1 VSYGLC
7 NTHCVQTTRL
17 DSSANDALDGKML
30 IMPSDFFRF
39 LLQARV
45 VPCYLNP
52 VAQFIL
58 CPGYPKALIRLLKFF
73 GWSIVAV
80 FCGLLLGLSGAFLY
94 LSPGLPSVEAL
105 RSIQLQI
112 PLRVYSS
119 DNKLI
124 AEFGE
129 MRRTP
134 IRFADIPPNF
144 INALLSA
151 EDDNFANHYGV
162 DPSSLMRAATQL
174 VKSGHIQSGGSTITM
189 QVAKNFFLTSERSF
203 SRKTTEILLALQIER
218 QLTKDEILELYVN
231 KIYLGNRA
239 YGIEAAAQVYYGK
252 SIRDVSLAQMAMIA
266 GLPKAPS
273 RFNPLANPARSKE
286 RRDWILGRMYK
297 LGKITEA
304 DYTTAINEPLN
315 ASYHVPTPEVNA
327 PYIAEMARAE
337 MVGRYGSDA
346 YTEGFRVTTTVPS
359 NLQEMAN
366 TALHEGLMTYDQRHG
381 YRGPESRLPG
391 KTREAWATELTKQRT
406 ISSLEPAIVTQV
418 DKTGL
423 QVLTRTGEEHV
434 GWDSMKWARPFL
446 NTNSMGANPKQ
457 PSDVAQVGDLIRVQR
472 QPDNSLKF
480 SQIPQAQGALVSLD
494 PQNGAIRSLVG
505 GFAFEQSNYNRAM
518 QAKRQ
523 PGSSFKPFVYSAA
536 LDNGYT
542 AASLVNDAPI
552 VFVDEYLDK
561 VWRPKNDTNT
571 FLGPIRLREGLYKS
585 RNLVSIRLVQALGI
599 DRTIDY
605 ISKFGFNKQ
614 DLPRNL
620 SLALGT
626 ATLTPME
633 IATGWS
639 TFANGGYKISP
650 YIIDKI
656 ESRNGDTLFVAN
668 PPSVPQGAAVTNGI
682 AAPTDAQAFTVNATP
697 GEAPAAPGA
706 APQTPAVA
714 ERIVDGRTTYILN
727 SMLEDVIK
735 LGTGRRALALGRS
748 DIAGKTGTTNESK
761 DAWFSGYNAD
771 YVTTV
776 WTGFDQPESLGKRE
790 FGGTVALPIWMNY
803 MAAALKDK
811 PPHTQPEPEGILS
824 LRVDP
829 VSGRAASPGT
839 PGAYFE
845 LFKAEDT
852 PPSVNEL
859 GNGNAP
865 GSPLPADE
873 AAPIDLF

>member
-1 VSYGLC
+1 
-7 NTHCVQTTRL
+7 
-17 DSSANDALDGKML
+17 M
-30 IMPSDFFRF
+30 
-39 LLQARV
+39 
-45 VPCYLNP
+45 
-52 VAQFIL
+52 
-58 CPGYPKALIRLLKFF
+58 RLLKFF
-73 GWSIVAV
+73 GWSIVAA
-80 FCGLLLGLSGAFLY
+80 FCGLLLALSGAFLY

-105 RSIQLQI
+105 RTIQLQI

-119 DNKLI
+119 DGKLI

-129 MRRTP
+129 MRRNP
-134 IRFADIPPNF
+134 IRFAEIPPNF

-203 SRKTTEILLALQIER
+203 SRKATEILLALQIER

-304 DYTTAINEPLN
+304 AYTEAVNEPLN
-315 ASYHVPTPEVNA
+315 ASYHVPTPEVSA

-359 NLQEMAN
+359 DLQEMAN
-366 TALHEGLMTYDQRHG
+366 TAVHEGLMTYDQRHG

-391 KTREAWATELTKQRT
+391 KTQAAWANELTKQRT
-406 ISSLEPAIVTQV
+406 ISGLEPAIVTQV
-418 DKTGL
+418 EKNGIE
-423 QVLTRTGEEHV
+423 VLTRNGQEHV
-434 GWDSMKWARPFL
+434 AWESMKWARPFL
-446 NTNSMGANPKQ
+446 NTNSMGPSPRQ
-457 PSDVAQVGDLIRVQR
+457 PADVTQVGDLVRVQR
-472 QPDNSLKF
+472 QADNSLKF
-480 SQIPQAQGALVSLD
+480 SQIPVAQGALVTLD
-494 PQNGAIRSLVG
+494 PQNGAIRALVG
-505 GFAFEQSNYNRAM
+505 GFAFEQSNYNRAT

-542 AASLVNDAPI
+542 PASLVNDAPI

-561 VWRPKNDTNT
+561 VWRPKNDNNT
-571 FLGPIRLREGLYKS
+571 FLGPIRMREALYKS
-585 RNLVSIRLVQALGI
+585 RNLVSIRLLQSMGV

-626 ATLTPME
+626 ATLTPIE

-639 TFANGGYKISP
+639 TFANGGYKITP

-656 ESRNGDTLFVAN
+656 ESRNSELLFSAN
-668 PPSVPQGAAVTNGI
+668 PPSAPTGDTASSGI
-682 AAPTDAQAFTVNATP
+682 AAPENGFTINTATGETPVQPAAQAPVT
-697 GEAPAAPGA
+697 
-706 APQTPAVA
+706 A
-714 ERIVDGRTTYILN
+714 ERIIDGRTTYILN

-748 DIAGKTGTTNESK
+748 DLAGKTGTTNDSK

-776 WTGFDQPESLGKRE
+776 WTGFDQPESLGRRE
-790 FGGTVALPIWMNY
+790 YGGTVALPIWMNF
-803 MAAALKDK
+803 MGAALKGK

-829 VSGRAASPGT
+829 VSGRAATPGT
-839 PGAYFE
+839 PNAYFE
-845 LFKAEDT
+845 LFKSEDT

-859 GNGNAP
+859 GNGMAP

>member
-1 VSYGLC
+1 
-7 NTHCVQTTRL
+7 
-17 DSSANDALDGKML
+17 M
-30 IMPSDFFRF
+30 
-39 LLQARV
+39 
-45 VPCYLNP
+45 
-52 VAQFIL
+52 
-58 CPGYPKALIRLLKFF
+58 RLLKFF

-80 FCGLLLGLSGAFLY
+80 FCGLLLALSGAFLY

-119 DNKLI
+119 DGKLI

-304 DYTTAINEPLN
+304 AYTEAINEPLN

-359 NLQEMAN
+359 DLQEMAN
-366 TALHEGLMTYDQRHG
+366 TAVHEGLMTYDQRHG

-391 KTREAWATELTKQRT
+391 KTQAAWASELTKQRT
-406 ISSLEPAIVTQV
+406 ISGLEPAIVTLV
-418 DKTGL
+418 EKNGL
-423 QVLTRTGEEHV
+423 QVLTRNGEEHV
-434 GWDSMKWARPFL
+434 AWDSMKWARPFL
-446 NTNSMGANPKQ
+446 NTNSMGPVPRQ
-457 PSDVAQVGDLIRVQR
+457 PADVAQVGDLIRVQR
-472 QPDNSLKF
+472 QADNSLKF
-480 SQIPQAQGALVSLD
+480 SQIPVAQGALVTLD
-494 PQNGAIRSLVG
+494 PQNGAIRALVG

-523 PGSSFKPFVYSAA
+523 PGSSFKPFIYSAA

-542 AASLVNDAPI
+542 PASLVNDAPI

-571 FLGPIRLREGLYKS
+571 FLGPIRMREALYKS
-585 RNLVSIRLVQALGI
+585 RNLVSIRLLQSMGV

-639 TFANGGYKISP
+639 TFANGGYKITP

-656 ESRNGDTLFVAN
+656 ESRNGELLFSAN
-668 PPSVPQGAAVTNGI
+668 PPSAPTGNTATNGI
-682 AAPTDAQAFTVNATP
+682 AAPEHNFTINNMA
-697 GEAPAAPGA
+697 GETSAPAATQA
-706 APQTPAVA
+706 PAVA
-714 ERIVDGRTTYILN
+714 ERIIDGRTTYILN
-727 SMLEDVIK
+727 SMLQDVIK
-735 LGTGRRALALGRS
+735 LGTGRRALALGRT
-748 DIAGKTGTTNESK
+748 DLAGKTGTTNESK

-776 WTGFDQPESLGKRE
+776 WTGFDQPESLGRRE
-790 FGGTVALPIWMNY
+790 YGGTVALPIWMSF
-803 MAAALKDK
+803 MGAALKDK

-829 VSGRAASPGT
+829 VSGRAATPGT
-839 PGAYFE
+839 PNAYFE
-845 LFKAEDT
+845 LFKSEDT

-859 GNGNAP
+859 GNGAVP

>member
-1 VSYGLC
+1 
-7 NTHCVQTTRL
+7 
-17 DSSANDALDGKML
+17 M
-30 IMPSDFFRF
+30 
-39 LLQARV
+39 
-45 VPCYLNP
+45 
-52 VAQFIL
+52 
-58 CPGYPKALIRLLKFF
+58 IRLLKFF
-73 GWSIVAV
+73 GWSFVAV
-80 FCGLLLGLSGAFLY
+80 FCGLLLVLSGAFLY

-112 PLRVYSS
+112 PLRVYTS
-119 DNKLI
+119 DGKLI

-129 MRRTP
+129 MRRSP

-189 QVAKNFFLTSERSF
+189 QVAKNFFLSSERSF
-203 SRKTTEILLALQIER
+203 SRKTNEILLALQIER

-239 YGIEAAAQVYYGK
+239 YGIEAASQVYYGK
-252 SIRDVSLAQMAMIA
+252 SIRDISLAQMAMIA

-273 RFNPLANPARSKE
+273 RFNPLANPVRAKE

-297 LGKITEA
+297 LGKIDESA
-304 DYTTAINEPLN
+304 YQTALAEPIN

-337 MVGRYGSDA
+337 MVGRYGSEA

-366 TALHEGLMTYDQRHG
+366 HAVQEGLINYDQRHG

-391 KTREAWATELTKQRT
+391 KTQDAWNLELSKQRP
-406 ISSLEPAIVTQV
+406 ISGLEPAIVTQV
-418 DKTGL
+418 DKNAL
-423 QVLTRTGEEHV
+423 HVLTRNGIETV
-434 GWDSMKWARPFL
+434 AWDTMKWARPYL
-446 NTNSMGANPKQ
+446 NTNSLGAAPKQ
-457 PSDVAQVGDLIRVQR
+457 PADVAQVGDLIRVQR
-472 QPDNSLKF
+472 QTDNSLKF
-480 SQIPQAQGALVSLD
+480 SQIPSAQSALVSLD
-494 PQNGAIRSLVG
+494 PQNGAIRALVG

-523 PGSSFKPFVYSAA
+523 PGSSFKPFIYSAA

-571 FLGPIRLREGLYKS
+571 FLGPIRLREALYKS
-585 RNLVSIRLVQALGI
+585 RNLVSIRLLQSLGV
-599 DRTIDY
+599 DKTIDY
-605 ISKFGFNKQ
+605 ITRFGFNKQ

-639 TFANGGYKISP
+639 TFANGGYKITP
-650 YIIDKI
+650 YLIDKI
-656 ESRNGDTLFVAN
+656 ESRNGETLFVAN
-668 PPSVPQGAAVTNGI
+668 PPSVPTGTAASSGI
-682 AAPTDAQAFTVNATP
+682 AAPSHTTFTINSSSEGP
-697 GEAPAAPGA
+697 APAAQA
-706 APQTPAVA
+706 PAVA

-748 DIAGKTGTTNESK
+748 DLAGKTGTTNESK

-776 WTGFDQPESLGKRE
+776 WTGFDQPESLGRRE
-790 FGGTVALPIWMNY
+790 FGGTVALPIWMDY
-803 MAAALKDK
+803 MGAALKDK
-811 PPHTQPEPEGILS
+811 PAHTQAEPEGILS

-829 VSGRAASPGT
+829 VSGRAAVPGT
-839 PGAYFE
+839 PNAYFE
-845 LFKAEDT
+845 LFKSEDT

-859 GNGNAP
+859 GTGGSAP

-873 AAPIDLF
+873 SAPIDLF

>member
-1 VSYGLC
+1 
-7 NTHCVQTTRL
+7 
-17 DSSANDALDGKML
+17 M
-30 IMPSDFFRF
+30 
-39 LLQARV
+39 
-45 VPCYLNP
+45 
-52 VAQFIL
+52 
-58 CPGYPKALIRLLKFF
+58 RLLKFF
-73 GWSIVAV
+73 GYSIVAIV
-80 FCGLLLGLSGAFLY
+80 CGLLLVLSGAYLY

-119 DNKLI
+119 DEKLI

-162 DPSSLMRAATQL
+162 DPSSLVRAATQL

-203 SRKTTEILLALQIER
+203 SRKATEILLALQIER

-239 YGIEAAAQVYYGK
+239 YGIEAASQVYYGK
-252 SIRDVSLAQMAMIA
+252 SIRDASLAQMAMIA

-286 RRDWILGRMYK
+286 RRDWILGRMFK
-297 LGKITEA
+297 LGKIDQTAYEA
-304 DYTTAINEPLN
+304 AVAEPLN
-315 ASYHVPTPEVNA
+315 ASYHVQTPEVNA

-337 MVGRYGSDA
+337 MVGRYGSEA

-359 NLQEMAN
+359 NLQDIAN
-366 TALHEGLMTYDQRHG
+366 NAVHSGLIAYDQRHG

-391 KTREAWATELTKQRT
+391 KTMSAWTTELGKQRP
-406 ISSLEPAIVTQV
+406 ISGLEPAIVTQV
-418 DKTGL
+418 KKDGV
-423 QVLTRTGEEHV
+423 QVLTRTGEALV
-434 GWDSMKWARPFL
+434 PWDSMKWARPFL
-446 NTNSMGANPKQ
+446 NTNSMGAMPKQ

-472 QPDNSLKF
+472 QKDDSLKF
-480 SQIPQAQGALVSLD
+480 SQVPLAQGALVSLD
-494 PQNGAIRSLVG
+494 PQNGAIRALVG
-505 GFAFEQSNYNRAM
+505 GFAFEQSNYNRAT

-571 FLGPIRLREGLYKS
+571 FLGPIRIREALYKS
-585 RNLVSIRLVQALGI
+585 RNLVSIRLLQAMGVGK
-599 DRTIDY
+599 TIDY
-605 ISKFGFNKQ
+605 MTRFGFAKS
-614 DLPRNL
+614 DLPPNL

-650 YIIDKI
+650 YLIDKI
-656 ESRNGDTLFVAN
+656 ESRNGDTLFTAN
-668 PPSVPQGAAVTNGI
+668 PPRVPGDVVNGQAAPDGI
-682 AAPTDAQAFTVNATP
+682 AAPTNGGITIEPTP
-697 GEAPAAPGA
+697 GTVPATNTNPTAPAE
-706 APQTPAVA
+706 PQAPAVA

-727 SMLEDVIK
+727 SILEDVIK
-735 LGTGRRALALGRS
+735 KGTGRRALALGRA

-761 DAWFSGYNAD
+761 DAWFSGYNGD

-776 WTGFDQPESLGKRE
+776 WTGYDQPESLGRRE
-790 FGGTVALPIWMNY
+790 FGGTVALPIWMSY
-803 MAAALKDK
+803 MGAALKDK
-811 PPHTQPEPEGILS
+811 PLHTQPEPEGILS
-824 LRVDP
+824 LRIDP
-829 VSGRAASPGT
+829 VSGRAASPST
-839 PGAYFE
+839 PNAYFE
-845 LFKAEDT
+845 LFKSEDT

-859 GNGNAP
+859 GNGVAP

>member
-1 VSYGLC
+1 
-7 NTHCVQTTRL
+7 
-17 DSSANDALDGKML
+17 M
-30 IMPSDFFRF
+30 
-39 LLQARV
+39 
-45 VPCYLNP
+45 
-52 VAQFIL
+52 
-58 CPGYPKALIRLLKFF
+58 IRLLKFF

-80 FCGLLLGLSGAFLY
+80 FCGLLLALSGAFLY

-119 DNKLI
+119 DGKLI

-297 LGKITEA
+297 LGKIDEA
-304 DYTTAINEPLN
+304 AYTTAINEPLN
-315 ASYHVPTPEVNA
+315 ASYHVPTPEISA

-366 TALHEGLMTYDQRHG
+366 TAVHEGLISYDQRHG

-391 KTREAWATELTKQRT
+391 KTHAAWSLELTKQRS
-406 ISSLEPAIVTQV
+406 ISGLEPAIVTQV
-418 DKTGL
+418 DKSGL
-423 QVLTRTGEEHV
+423 QLLTRTGEEHV
-434 GWDSMKWARPFL
+434 AWDSMKWARPFL
-446 NTNSMGANPKQ
+446 NTNSMGPAPKQ
-457 PSDVAQVGDLIRVQR
+457 PADVAQVGDLIRVQR
-472 QPDNSLKF
+472 QADNSLKF
-480 SQIPQAQGALVSLD
+480 SQIPVAQGALVSLD
-494 PQNGAIRSLVG
+494 PQNGAIRALVG

-571 FLGPIRLREGLYKS
+571 FLGPIRMREALYKS
-585 RNLVSIRLVQALGI
+585 RNLVSIRLLQSLGV

-639 TFANGGYKISP
+639 TFANGGYKITP

-656 ESRNGDTLFVAN
+656 ESRNGDNLFTAN
-668 PPSVPQGAAVTNGI
+668 PPSVPSGNDASSGI
-682 AAPTDAQAFTVNATP
+682 AAPSEPSFSVNQVAGDNPAQ
-697 GEAPAAPGA
+697 PAV
-706 APQTPAVA
+706 QTPAVA

-748 DIAGKTGTTNESK
+748 DLAGKTGTTNESK

-776 WTGFDQPESLGKRE
+776 WTGFDQPESLGRRE
-790 FGGTVALPIWMNY
+790 FGGTVALPIWMSY
-803 MAAALKDK
+803 MGAALKGR

-829 VSGRAASPGT
+829 LSGRAATPGT
-839 PGAYFE
+839 PNAYFE
-845 LFKAEDT
+845 LFKSEDS

-859 GNGNAP
+859 GNGYAP

-873 AAPIDLF
+873 VAPAGLF

>member
-1 VSYGLC
+1 
-7 NTHCVQTTRL
+7 
-17 DSSANDALDGKML
+17 M
-30 IMPSDFFRF
+30 
-39 LLQARV
+39 
-45 VPCYLNP
+45 
-52 VAQFIL
+52 
-58 CPGYPKALIRLLKFF
+58 IRLLKFF

-80 FCGLLLGLSGAFLY
+80 FCGLLLALSGAFLY

-119 DNKLI
+119 DGKLI

-134 IRFADIPPNF
+134 IRFAEIPPNF

-189 QVAKNFFLTSERSF
+189 QVAKNFFLSSERSF

-304 DYTTAINEPLN
+304 AYTEAINEPLN

-359 NLQEMAN
+359 DLQEMAN
-366 TALHEGLMTYDQRHG
+366 TAVQEGLMTYDQRHG

-391 KTREAWATELTKQRT
+391 KTHAAWATELTKQRT

-418 DKTGL
+418 EKNGI
-423 QVLTRTGEEHV
+423 QVLTRNGEEHV
-434 GWDSMKWARPFL
+434 AWESMKWARPFL
-446 NTNSMGANPKQ
+446 NTNSMGAAPRQ
-457 PSDVAQVGDLIRVQR
+457 PADVAQVGDLIRVQR
-472 QPDNSLKF
+472 QADNSLKF
-480 SQIPQAQGALVSLD
+480 SQVPVAQGALVTLD
-494 PQNGAIRSLVG
+494 PQNGAIRALVG

-571 FLGPIRLREGLYKS
+571 FLGPIRMREALYKS
-585 RNLVSIRLVQALGI
+585 RNLVSIRLLQSMGV
-599 DRTIDY
+599 DHTIDY

-639 TFANGGYKISP
+639 TFANGGYKITP

-656 ESRNGDTLFVAN
+656 ESRNGELLFSAN
-668 PPSVPQGAAVTNGI
+668 PPSVPSGNTASSGI
-682 AAPTDAQAFTVNATP
+682 AAPEHNFTVNTVA
-697 GEAPAAPGA
+697 GESPVQAPV
-706 APQTPAVA
+706 QTPAVA
-714 ERIVDGRTTYILN
+714 ERIIDGRTTYILN

-748 DIAGKTGTTNESK
+748 DLAGKTGTTNESK

-776 WTGFDQPESLGKRE
+776 WTGFDQPESLGRRE
-790 FGGTVALPIWMNY
+790 YGGTVALPIWMNF
-803 MAAALKDK
+803 MGAALKGK
-811 PPHTQPEPEGILS
+811 PAHTQAEPEGILS

-829 VSGRAASPGT
+829 VSGRAATPGT
-839 PGAYFE
+839 PNAYFE
-845 LFKAEDT
+845 LFKSEDT

-859 GNGNAP
+859 GNGVAP

>member
-1 VSYGLC
+1 
-7 NTHCVQTTRL
+7 
-17 DSSANDALDGKML
+17 M
-30 IMPSDFFRF
+30 
-39 LLQARV
+39 
-45 VPCYLNP
+45 
-52 VAQFIL
+52 
-58 CPGYPKALIRLLKFF
+58 IRLLKFF
-73 GWSIVAV
+73 GYSFVAIV
-80 FCGLLLGLSGAFLY
+80 CGLLLVFSGAYLY

-119 DNKLI
+119 DEKLI

-162 DPSSLMRAATQL
+162 DPSSLVRAATQL

-203 SRKTTEILLALQIER
+203 SRKATEILLALQIER

-239 YGIEAAAQVYYGK
+239 YGIEAASQVYYGK
-252 SIRDVSLAQMAMIA
+252 SIRDASLAQMAMIA
-266 GLPKAPS
+266 GLPKALS

-297 LGKITEA
+297 LGKIDQSAYESA
-304 DYTTAINEPLN
+304 VAEPLN
-315 ASYHVPTPEVNA
+315 ASYHVPTPEVSA

-346 YTEGFRVTTTVPS
+346 YTEGFRVTTTIPS
-359 NLQEMAN
+359 NLQEIAN
-366 TALHEGLMTYDQRHG
+366 HAVHEGLIAYDQRHG

-391 KTREAWATELTKQRT
+391 KTLSAWTVELGKQRS
-406 ISSLEPAIVTQV
+406 ISGLDPAIVTQV
-418 DKTGL
+418 KKDGV
-423 QVLTRTGEEHV
+423 QVLTRSGEEHV
-434 GWDSMKWARPFL
+434 AWDSMKWARPFL
-446 NTNSMGANPKQ
+446 NTNSMGPMPKQ

-472 QPDNSLKF
+472 QKDDSLKF
-480 SQIPQAQGALVSLD
+480 SQVPVAQGALVSLD
-494 PQNGAIRSLVG
+494 PQNGAIRALVG
-505 GFAFEQSNYNRAM
+505 GFAFEQSNYNRAT

-571 FLGPIRLREGLYKS
+571 FLGPIRVREALYKS
-585 RNLVSIRLVQALGI
+585 RNLVSIRLLQAMGVGK
-599 DRTIDY
+599 TIDY
-605 ISKFGFNKQ
+605 MTRFGFNKQ
-614 DLPRNL
+614 DLPPNL

-639 TFANGGYKISP
+639 VFANGGYKVTP
-650 YIIDKI
+650 YLIDKI

-668 PPSVPQGAAVTNGI
+668 PPSVPNGVAASDGLAAPANSGI
-682 AAPTDAQAFTVNATP
+682 TIEPTPGAAPTDATP
-697 GEAPAAPGA
+697 APAA
-706 APQTPAVA
+706 PAVA
-714 ERIVDGRTTYILN
+714 ERIVDGRTTYILT
-727 SMLEDVIK
+727 SMLQDVIK
-735 LGTGRRALALGRS
+735 RGTGRRALALGRT
-748 DIAGKTGTTNESK
+748 DLAGKTGTTNESK

-771 YVTTV
+771 YITTV
-776 WTGFDQPESLGKRE
+776 WTGYDQPESLGRRE
-790 FGGTVALPIWMNY
+790 YGGTVALPIWMSY
-803 MAAALKDK
+803 MGGALKDK
-811 PPHTQPEPEGILS
+811 PAHTQAEPEGILS
-824 LRVDP
+824 LRIDP
-829 VSGRAASPGT
+829 ISGRAAAPGT
-839 PGAYFE
+839 PNAYFE
-845 LFKAEDT
+845 LFKSEDT
-852 PPSVNEL
+852 PPSMNEL
-859 GNGNAP
+859 GNGVAP

-873 AAPIDLF
+873 SAPIDLF

>member
-1 VSYGLC
+1 
-7 NTHCVQTTRL
+7 
-17 DSSANDALDGKML
+17 M
-30 IMPSDFFRF
+30 
-39 LLQARV
+39 
-45 VPCYLNP
+45 
-52 VAQFIL
+52 
-58 CPGYPKALIRLLKFF
+58 IRLLKFF

-80 FCGLLLGLSGAFLY
+80 FCGLLLALSGAFLY

-119 DNKLI
+119 DGKLI

-189 QVAKNFFLTSERSF
+189 QVAKNFFLSSERSF

-297 LGKITEA
+297 LGKISEA
-304 DYTTAINEPLN
+304 DYQAAIAEPLN

-327 PYIAEMARAE
+327 PYVAEMARAE

-366 TALHEGLMTYDQRHG
+366 NAIHEGLITYDQRHG

-391 KTREAWATELTKQRT
+391 KTHAAWATELTKQRT
-406 ISSLEPAIVTQV
+406 ISGLEPAIVTQV
-418 DKTGL
+418 EKNGL
-423 QVLTRTGEEHV
+423 QVLTRTGTEHV
-434 GWDSMKWARPFL
+434 DWDSMKWARPFL
-446 NTNSMGANPKQ
+446 NTNSMGAAPKQ

-472 QPDNSLKF
+472 QADNSLKF
-480 SQIPQAQGALVSLD
+480 RQIPVVQGALVSLD

-523 PGSSFKPFVYSAA
+523 PGSSFKPFIYSAA

-571 FLGPIRLREGLYKS
+571 FLGPIRMREALYKS
-585 RNLVSIRLVQALGI
+585 RNLVSIRLLQSLGV

-639 TFANGGYKISP
+639 VFANGGYKVTP

-656 ESRNGDTLFVAN
+656 ESRNGETLFTAN
-668 PPSVPQGAAVTNGI
+668 PPSVPAGGTASSGI
-682 AAPTDAQAFTVNATP
+682 AAPEPQGFTVNSVPGETP
-697 GEAPAAPGA
+697 G
-706 APQTPAVA
+706 QTAVQAPAVA
-714 ERIVDGRTTYILN
+714 ERIIDGRTTYILN

-748 DIAGKTGTTNESK
+748 DLAGKTGTTNESK

-776 WTGFDQPESLGKRE
+776 WTGFDQPESLGRRE
-790 FGGTVALPIWMNY
+790 YGGTVALPIWMNY
-803 MAAALKDK
+803 MGAALKDK
-811 PPHTQPEPEGILS
+811 PAHTQAEPEGILS

-829 VSGRAASPGT
+829 VSGRAAAPGT
-839 PGAYFE
+839 PNAYFE
-845 LFKAEDT
+845 LFKSEDT

-859 GNGNAP
+859 GNGYAP

-873 AAPIDLF
+873 SAPIDLF